1 MEHYIDK
8 YCPSL
13 TTIII
18 TIVSIILGIYTHYNV
33 PRYTDFE
40 CLLVIICT
48 FMLIKG
54 IIMFIKLWA
63 KEL

>member
-1 MEHYIDK
+1 MEHFIDK
-8 YCPSL
+8 YYPSL

-18 TIVSIILGIYTHYNV
+18 AIISLICGAYAYNNV

-40 CLLVIICT
+40 VCLVTISV

-54 IIMFIKLWA
+54 TIMFIKLWA
-63 KEL
+63 KGL